1 MTELAVDTPQMTRG
15 PVLHRESVLTGLLW
29 LLVLLGVDL
38 TGNHFDA
45 ASFKNLWQLVPYE
58 NLTADPF
65 GSVWNLHIQP
75 PLWNLLIGVVGR
87 WSPLSESMS
96 FALFMAS
103 FGFVAAVL
111 LCDTL
116 RRVGVRTRWAVALT
130 LFVMC
135 APDVLV
141 NAFEPRYELAVTAG
155 LVAMAWI
162 IVRGTEAP
170 SRGRWLL
177 ALSITATAVTMT
189 RTMYHPVWLALVV
202 GAFAWRWRGE
212 VGHRSIAVALAI
224 PLVVVGGWMSKNE
237 YLVGR
242 FTLST
247 WTGMNLQRASIP
259 VLSPADK
266 QTMLAAGDLS
276 PVAAVGAFASYDY
289 YLPAVGPC
297 VPKDESPVLSR
308 LTRDGPFAI
317 PNFNAR
323 CFLPVYDL
331 ARHDAEA
338 AIRAHPEAYLNG
350 RWWSSRRW
358 FTLEESLEN
367 SKSKPAQVLHRGY
380 RFAEVGL
387 PGTLSMDGWSS
398 PLLGPTSPI
407 YHFSVL
413 ALACSIAVVATAVV
427 ALRRRRSEFSD
438 LQVFIGFLTVWT
450 FALGV
455 LFELGEQPR
464 FRSMIDPLVF
474 AFGIVALV
482 RGVNALRARSSA
494 PGAAL

>member
-1 MTELAVDTPQMTRG
+1 VTELAVEAPDVTRG
-15 PVLHRESVLTGLLW
+15 PILHRTSLLTGGLW
-29 LLVLLGVDL
+29 LLVLLLVDA
-38 TGNHFDA
+38 TGNYFDA
-45 ASFKNLWQLVPYE
+45 TSFKNLWQLVPYE

-65 GSVWNLHIQP
+65 GSVWNLHVQP
-75 PLWNLLIGVVGR
+75 PLWNLTIGIVGR
-87 WSPLSESMS
+87 WSPLPEALS
-96 FALFMAS
+96 FALLMAG
-103 FGFVAAVL
+103 FGFIAAVL

-116 RRVGVRTRWAVALT
+116 QRVGVAARWAALLT

-155 LVAMAWI
+155 LVAIAWI
-162 IVRGTEAP
+162 LVRGAESAAR
-170 SRGRWLL
+170 SRWLV

-189 RTMYHPVWLALVV
+189 RTMYHPIWLALLI
-202 GAFAWRWRGE
+202 GAFAWRWRGA
-212 VGHRSIAVALAI
+212 VQRRSLIVSLAI
-224 PLVVVGGWMSKNE
+224 PLVVVGGWMLKNE
-237 YLVGR
+237 YIVGR

-266 QTMLAAGDLS
+266 QTMLAKGELS

-297 VPKDESPVLSR
+297 VNKWDSPVLSR

-317 PNFNAR
+317 PNFNAG
-323 CFLPVYDL
+323 CFLPVFDL

-338 AIRAHPEAYLNG
+338 AIRAHPEAYFKG
-350 RWWSSRRW
+350 RVWSSRRW
-358 FTLEESLEN
+358 FTLEESLAS
-367 SKSKPAQVLHRGY
+367 SKSKPARVLHRAY

-413 ALACSIAVVATAVV
+413 ALLCSIAVLVV
-427 ALRRRRSEFSD
+427 AVRRRRGSPFSD
-438 LQVFIGFLTVWT
+438 LHVYIGFLTVWT
-450 FALGV
+450 FASGV

-474 AFGIVALV
+474 AFGIVALLQGV
-482 RGVNALRARSSA
+482 RALRARSS
-494 PGAAL
+494 GRQAAL